1 MKRGFFQR
9 TLNFKSGPFRLTL
22 VISII
27 LPTLLGREAAYLSG
41 RSYSGWFHFLT
52 NLNSGGSIHYT
63 SDFQLGNFLA
73 VFIGTSTIIWMIYLT
88 IYWIAIGFTNE

>member
-9 TLNFKSGPFRLTL
+9 ALNFKSCP
-22 VISII
+22 
-27 LPTLLGREAAYLSG
+27 Y
-41 RSYSGWFHFLT
+41 
-52 NLNSGGSIHYT
+52 GGSIHYT